1 MSSIQQPHV
10 LLGREVVGL
19 LGPVTLLRLVV
30 LLGPAPFLVGASAG
44 GAGGAGNLLAVSVD
58 MKAGDALWEVAGG
71 WEGPARPLLTLG
83 AGGAAF
89 RLAGRGVALEGLR
102 LPLDL

>member
-1 MSSIQQPHV
+1 M
-10 LLGREVVGL
+10 EVGL
-19 LGPVTLLRLVV
+19 LGPGALLRLVV
-30 LLGPAPFLVGASAG
+30 LLGPAPFLVGEGIG
-44 GAGGAGNLLAVSVD
+44 GAGGAGSLLGVSED
-58 MKAGDALWEVAGG
+58 MRAGDALWEVAEG
-71 WEGPARPLLTLG
+71 WEGPARPLLALG